1 MAMRSDTHTHTH
13 AMGPHMSTGA
23 CSDSMFFSSWS
34 FFFFFLHHPTYP
46 ASHSSTED
54 GEHQQPDII
63 SIGEDK
69 ECPLM
74 TTNIY
79 VVDFCACN

>member
-13 AMGPHMSTGA
+13 ARTHTYTHATGPQMSTGA

-34 FFFFFLHHPTYP
+34 FFFPFLH
-46 ASHSSTED
+46 SSIED
-54 GEHQQPDII
+54 TKHQQPDII

-69 ECPLM
+69 ECLLM